1 MSRSQLARTPDNFPR
16 MKHRAA
22 GRLTRQR
29 GHSKMTIVEALDV
42 FAAIGKFMNDAVDS
56 LIYTFEGIARAFRPE
71 PTQADFV
78 LSSPLLLPP
87 MQMQTRPQD
96 WAPVARGML
105 WPERR

>member
-22 GRLTRQR
+22 GRIARKR
-29 GHSKMTIVEALDV
+29 GHGKMTVVEALNV
-42 FAAIGKFMNDAVDS
+42 FAVVGRFVNDAVDS
-56 LIYTFEGIARAFRPE
+56 LIGAFEGIARAFRPE

-78 LSSPLLLPP
+78 LTPPPLLPP

-96 WAPVARGML
+96 WAPAARGML
-105 WPERR
+105 WPEPR